1 MNMLPGTLGP
11 DGSIALEGGVT
22 VRHDQ
27 DLAAQT
33 GHSVLYGIR
42 PEDLRLVG
50 EGEGFPLAIDVVET
64 TGREIEL
71 FGSLGAR
78 RICVLLQA
86 RASVRPGVTVWVN
99 PAPERAHVF
108 DAESGARLDGTRPA

>member
-11 DGSIALEGGVT
+11 DGTIALEGGVT

-27 DLAAQT
+27 DLATHAGQ
-33 GHSVLYGIR
+33 SVLYGIR
-42 PEDLRLVG
+42 PEDLQLVD
-50 EGEGFPLAIDVVET
+50 EGEGFALGVDVVET

-71 FGSLGAR
+71 FGALGTR

-86 RASVRPGVTVWVN
+86 RASVRPGETVWIR
-99 PAPERAHVF
+99 PDPERAHVF
-108 DAESGARLDGTRPA
+108 DAESGIRLNTAGQG